1 MTGPPLPALTGR
13 TPACYER
20 HAVQSCSMQQTE
32 NGAQSGGGRGEL
44 KISQKGLYAL
54 QAMMTLAR
62 KHDEGAI
69 KIREIAADSDL
80 PEKFLELILLEL
92 KNARIVDSVR
102 GAHGGYRLRRNPAE
116 LPLSDIIRLIDGPL
130 APMGD
135 AEQLRGLIAKGGD
148 HRALYEV
155 FLAVRDA
162 AAKILENTTIADV
175 VVRGKAKQVTAAKSK
190 AAAARK

>member
-1 MTGPPLPALTGR
+1 M
-13 TPACYER
+13 
-20 HAVQSCSMQQTE
+20 
-32 NGAQSGGGRGEL
+32 

-62 KHDEGAI
+62 KHDQGAI

-102 GAHGGYRLRRNPAE
+102 GARGGYRLRRDPAE

-175 VVRGKAKQVTAAKSK
+175 VGSRKTRQATPGKSK
-190 AAAARK
+190 TGAIRKKATGAQDAAGLATLR